1 MNKHTAEFRGKTFT
15 RNSKTKLYTHMVV
28 CRWSY
33 EAEYKK
39 ANQEH
44 SYDRENYRYYVKN
57 GLKVDSRGNQ
67 VEGLTEDEYVNQMIY
82 KRVSDIESMKEKGC
96 YDSFRDGGWSG
107 RLDLAEKNAAKYRN
121 NPMYC
126 DVHIVEVK
134 VA

>member
-1 MNKHTAEFRGKTFT
+1 MNKHTAEFRGETFT

-33 EAEYKK
+33 EADYKK
-39 ANQEH
+39 ANQEY
-44 SYDRENYRYYVKN
+44 SYDRSNYRAMVERGDIEVK
-57 GLKVDSRGNQ
+57 
-67 VEGLTEDEYVNQMIY
+67 GLTEEEYVNQQIY
-82 KRVSDIESMKEKGC
+82 KRVSKVEADEAQGC
-96 YDSFRDGGWSG
+96 YDSLRDGGWSG

>member
-1 MNKHTAEFRGKTFT
+1 MNKHTAEFRGETFT

-33 EAEYKK
+33 EADYKK

-44 SYDRENYRYYVKN
+44 GYDRPNYQYYVKN
-57 GLKVDSRGNQ
+57 NDPRVA
-67 VEGLTEDEYVNQMIY
+67 GLTEDEFVNQEIY
-82 KRVSDIESMKEKGC
+82 KRVSKIDADEAMGC
-96 YDSFRDGGWSG
+96 YETLRDGGWSG